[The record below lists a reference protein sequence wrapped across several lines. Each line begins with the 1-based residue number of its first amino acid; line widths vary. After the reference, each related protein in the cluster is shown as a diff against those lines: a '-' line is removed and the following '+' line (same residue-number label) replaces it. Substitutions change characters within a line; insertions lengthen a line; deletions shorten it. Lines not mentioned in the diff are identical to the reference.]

1 MTTDFCRDFCQMSKD
16 RYKYYV
22 LVAGDQCL
30 CLNAVVEWRQRV
42 DDRSCQTVCS
52 GDRFSSC
59 GGDSFMAV
67 FRDPSVPL
75 TINTQEIPSSN
86 RPQVLT
92 ATTLLPSDPFSA
104 AAAAAVASTPQ
115 ACIRIVVHTGAVT
128 VAVTATLALAVFVI
142 IFLVYLKRRGKRNSL
157 SRDTTDNR
165 DTTYAGLQTLSAP
178 DSVYQGLSLNAESK
192 SNDPPADQIYENQVV
207 GASQGRKGHLYSN
220 AGACGDNEYS
230 FCE

>member
-1 MTTDFCRDFCQMSKD
+1 MTIDLCRDFCQMSKD

-30 CLNAVVEWRQRV
+30 CLNVVVERRQRV

-75 TINTQEIPSSN
+75 TIDTQEIPSS
-86 RPQVLT
+86 
-92 ATTLLPSDPFSA
+92 ATTLLPPDSFS
-104 AAAAAVASTPQ
+104 AAAAVASTPQ
-115 ACIRIVVHTGAVT
+115 ACIRIVVHDTGAVT
-128 VAVTATLALAVFVI
+128 VAVIACLALAVFVI
-142 IFLVYLKRRGKRNSL
+142 IFLVYLKRRGKQKRL
-157 SRDTTDNR
+157 SRDTTDNQ
-165 DTTYAGLQTLSAP
+165 DTYAGLQTLSGP
-178 DSVYQGLSLNAESK
+178 DSVYQGLRVNAESK
-192 SNDPPADQIYENQVV
+192 SSDPPDQIYENQVV

-220 AGACGDNEYS
+220 AGACDDNEYS
-230 FCE
+230 FYE